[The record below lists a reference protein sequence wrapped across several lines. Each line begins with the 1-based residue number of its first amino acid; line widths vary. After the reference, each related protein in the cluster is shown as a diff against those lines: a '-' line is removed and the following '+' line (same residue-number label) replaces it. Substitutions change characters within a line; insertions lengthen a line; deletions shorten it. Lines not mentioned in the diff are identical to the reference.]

1 MAQAKDG
8 EGSRADVNLSL
19 PASATVQSPATYQA
33 KLTGT
38 LSFDTANV

>member
-8 EGSRADVNLSL
+8 EGSGADVNLSS
-19 PASATVQSPATYQA
+19 PAITTVQSPTTYQA

-38 LSFDTANV
+38 LFLDAANV